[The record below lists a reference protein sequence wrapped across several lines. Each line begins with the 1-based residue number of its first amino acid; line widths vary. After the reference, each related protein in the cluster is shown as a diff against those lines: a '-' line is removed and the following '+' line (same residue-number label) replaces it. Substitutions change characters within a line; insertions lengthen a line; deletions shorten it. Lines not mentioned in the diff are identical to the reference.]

1 MSALSYLIC
10 LPTSNCL
17 SPSHLSSLPRFI
29 LACLTPFCLSSWH
42 VCLTPISPGLSVCQ
56 HINLSSCP
64 ISPRLPAFILPCLSV
79 PISPYLPV
87 SIILSVCPYILLSA
101 CFHHLVCL
109 PLSPIF
115 CLPPSPCLSAP
126 ISSCLP
132 ASITLSVCPY
142 LLLSAC
148 LHHLVRLPPWLIY
161 SIACLPTDQIPSSP
175 SDNIY
180 ICSLKTTVSK
190 AHEKKVSDFRDY
202 SCWPLDSKT
211 LGIFP
216 ISFFVTVILHFLDFR
231 FLTVYCTYGYLYL
244 MNNRW
249 QIFTG
254 QTVARTSWIILISFA
269 VFEIY
274 VHCTRLYSNF
284 FYSVLY
290 SVLKN

>member
-1 MSALSYLIC
+1 MSAPSYLIC

-17 SPSHLSSLPRFI
+17 SPSHLSSIPRFI

-87 SIILSVCPYILLSA
+87 SIILSVCPLFSCLLASITLSVCPYLLFSA
-101 CFHHLVCL
+101 CLHHLVCL
-109 PLSPIF
+109 PLSPLV
-115 CLPPSPCLSAP
+115 CLPQSPCLSAP

-132 ASITLSVCPY
+132 ASITLFVCPPD
-142 LLLSAC
+142 S
-148 LHHLVRLPPWLIY
+148 
-161 SIACLPTDQIPSSP
+161 SIACLPKDQIPSSP

-202 SCWPLDSKT
+202 SCWPLDFKT

-231 FLTVYCTYGYLYL
+231 FLTVYIWL
-244 MNNRW
+244 
-249 QIFTG
+249 F
-254 QTVARTSWIILISFA
+254 
-269 VFEIY
+269 VFDEQS
-274 VHCTRLYSNF
+274 LANF
-284 FYSVLY
+284 YWANS
-290 SVLKN
+290 S